1 MNSTLLLF
9 WEKCSIYSNKRIK
22 CTNIMQKKSVPN
34 GTLSDY
40 VGTNRLELLTS
51 AM

>member
-1 MNSTLLLF
+1 MNQM
-9 WEKCSIYSNKRIK
+9 YQYNA
-22 CTNIMQKKSVPN
+22 KKSVPN